1 MVMIHENINEFLAAD
16 LHGELSESEREELHT
31 HLMECAECR
40 SLHKEEQLT
49 HTVLQAT
56 VERAKPPLGFEQRM
70 VSSFRNRVPN
80 RRPRLSGFFVNALR
94 WRAIQAVGVAALFF
108 VLVQMGRVLSGDAD
122 FNFAQTPFAFL
133 ARMQTDVG
141 SREKD
146 VSHESSA
153 EHVVTGDRK
162 SLASG
167 DNLPAE
173 ASARTETAKS
183 KSDQFAVGSGKRNRP
198 RPASATSD
206 EKGQVASYG
215 TGGERES
222 DSAAGLASNQ
232 AARGTPAE
240 EERVI
245 MTDSNI
251 PTSEEVGPK
260 PSTTTPPTG
269 SPNNR
274 KLVRNANVDLEVKS
288 FDEAIQSISALASEG
303 RGYVATTSSEKQE
316 NGKLRGEIIVKVLP
330 ENLDD
335 FLAKLRK
342 LGDLK
347 NQTLA
352 AEDVTKQYVDT
363 DARLRNA
370 RLVEQRLVALLEKSA
385 GRISDLLQVEKEL
398 GRVREQVEQ
407 LQGELKAMDMQVQF
421 ATVTISLAEKDME
434 TPAGFLLKERVQ
446 LSLFAADVEK
456 IYAEIKG
463 LATPSVQITNATLDR
478 DDAGRI
484 SARVSMLIAPENAD
498 GVIAKVKSLG
508 RVENY
513 QLQSERVARS
523 GEGMSQEAKTERDKM
538 QLNITVWQDD
548 QEAARQQTSLR
559 IRASDVTGQSKLL
572 REAAEKQG
580 GRVRSSSFSRDPSGR
595 EYANVALRVPMQNYP
610 ALMQSLSGLGKLE
623 NLSVRRDDRPNS
635 QIDEKGAPADISIQ
649 VYSQGNLVAE
659 GASLPATMRRTV
671 EQGADAL
678 MWSVRMI
685 GVALAFL
692 APWIIAL
699 AAAIGIV
706 RGVRRSRRHREN

>member
-1 MVMIHENINEFLAAD
+1 MVTIHENINEFLAAD

-40 SLHKEEQLT
+40 SLHKGEQLT
-49 HTVLQAT
+49 HKLLQAT

-70 VSSFRNRVPN
+70 VSSFRNRVPKRN
-80 RRPRLSGFFVNALR
+80 RRLSGFFVNALR
-94 WRAIQAVGVAALFF
+94 WRAVQAVGVAALFF

-122 FNFAQTPFAFL
+122 LNFAQTPLAFL
-133 ARMQTDVG
+133 ARMQTDLG
-141 SREKD
+141 NREKD
-146 VSHESSA
+146 VSKESSA
-153 EHVVTGDRK
+153 ERVVTNDRK
-162 SLASG
+162 SLTSG
-167 DNLPAE
+167 LPAE
-173 ASARTETAKS
+173 ASARADTAKN
-183 KSDQFAVGSGKRNRP
+183 KSDHFAVGSEGRNLP
-198 RPASATSD
+198 RPGTATSD
-206 EKGQVASYG
+206 GGGQVASYA

-222 DSAAGLASNQ
+222 DSATGLASNQ
-232 AARGTPAE
+232 PATGAPAE
-240 EERVI
+240 EERV
-245 MTDSNI
+245 TVTGSNI
-251 PTSEEVGPK
+251 PFAEEFSAKSPAA
-260 PSTTTPPTG
+260 PAPNATTN
-269 SPNNR
+269 SR
-274 KLVRNANVDLEVKS
+274 KLVRNAKVDLEVKS
-288 FDEAIQSISALASEG
+288 FDEALQSISSLASEG

-316 NGKLRGEIIVKVLP
+316 NGKLRGQIVVKVLP

-335 FLAKLRK
+335 FLAKLRN
-342 LGDLK
+342 LGDLTK
-347 NQTLA
+347 QTLA

-370 RLVEQRLVALLEKSA
+370 RLVEQRLVALLDKNA
-385 GRISDLLQVEKEL
+385 GRVSDLLQVEKEL

-446 LSLFAADVEK
+446 LSLFAPDVEK

-463 LATPSVQITNATLDR
+463 LASPSVQITNATLDR
-478 DDAGRI
+478 DDAGRK

-513 QLQSERVARS
+513 QLQSERVARG
-523 GEGMSQEAKTERDKM
+523 GEGMSREAKTERDKV
-538 QLNITVWQDD
+538 QLNITIWQDD

-559 IRASDVTGQSKLL
+559 IRASDVTEQSRLL
-572 REAAEKQG
+572 REVAEKQG
-580 GRVRSSSFSRDPSGR
+580 GRVSSSSFSRDPNGR
-595 EYANVALRVPMQNYP
+595 EYANVALRVPMQNYA
-610 ALMQSLSGLGKLE
+610 ALMQSLSALGKLE

-649 VYSQGNLVAE
+649 VYSQGNMVAE
-659 GASLPATMRRTV
+659 GSGLPATLRRTV
-671 EQGADAL
+671 EQGASAL

>member
-1 MVMIHENINEFLAAD
+1 MVTIHENINEFLAAD

-49 HTVLQAT
+49 HKVLQAT

-70 VSSFRNRVPN
+70 ISSFRNRVPN
-80 RRPRLSGFFVNALR
+80 RNPRLSGFFVNAVR

-108 VLVQMGRVLSGDAD
+108 ALVQMGRVLTGDAD
-122 FNFAQTPFAFL
+122 FNLARTPFA
-133 ARMQTDVG
+133 
-141 SREKD
+141 
-146 VSHESSA
+146 
-153 EHVVTGDRK
+153 
-162 SLASG
+162 SLAKA
-167 DNLPAE
+167 LPRAG
-173 ASARTETAKS
+173 ATETGE
-183 KSDQFAVGSGKRNRP
+183 AVANR
-198 RPASATSD
+198 
-206 EKGQVASYG
+206 VLV
-215 TGGERES
+215 GGERKSEPAAPTQEPGGSDAAKPPLES
-222 DSAAGLASNQ
+222 S
-232 AARGTPAE
+232 PAE
-240 EERVI
+240 QERVLV
-245 MTDSNI
+245 TGSNI
-251 PTSEEVGPK
+251 PTTEEVGPQ
-260 PSTTTPPTG
+260 PSAAPAPNAAT
-269 SPNNR
+269 NNR
-274 KLVRNANVDLEVKS
+274 KLVRNARVDLEVKS
-288 FDEAIQSISALASEG
+288 FDEALQSISVLASEG

-316 NGKLRGEIIVKVLP
+316 NGKLRGEIVIKILP

-370 RLVEQRLVALLEKSA
+370 RLIEQRLVALLEKNA
-385 GRISDLLQVEKEL
+385 GRVSDLLQVEKEL
-398 GRVREQVEQ
+398 GRAREQVEQ

-421 ATVTISLAEKDME
+421 ATVTISLAEKDMK

-446 LSLFAADVEK
+446 LSFFAPDVEK

-463 LATPSVQITNATLDR
+463 LASPTIRITNATLDR
-478 DDAGRI
+478 DDTGRI
-484 SARVSMLIAPENAD
+484 NARVSMLIAPENAD

-513 QLQSERVARS
+513 QLQSERVARG
-523 GEGMSQEAKTERDKM
+523 GEGMSQEAKTERDKV
-538 QLNITVWQDD
+538 QLNITIWQDD

-559 IRASDVTGQSKLL
+559 IRASDVTEQSRLL
-572 REAAEKQG
+572 REEAEKQG
-580 GRVRSSSFSRDPSGR
+580 GRVRSSSFSRDPNGR
-595 EYANVALRVPMQNYP
+595 EYANVALRVPMQNYN
-610 ALMQSLSGLGKLE
+610 ALMQSLNALGKPE
-623 NLSVRRDDRPNS
+623 NLSVRRDDRPNWP
-635 QIDEKGAPADISIQ
+635 IDGKRAPADISIQ

-659 GASLPATMRRTV
+659 GSGLPATMRRTV
-671 EQGADAL
+671 EQGTSAL

-706 RGVRRSRRHREN
+706 RGIHRSRRHREN

>member
-1 MVMIHENINEFLAAD
+1 MVTIHENINEFLAAD

-49 HTVLQAT
+49 HKVLQAT

-70 VSSFRNRVPN
+70 ISSFRNRVPN
-80 RRPRLSGFFVNALR
+80 RSPRLNGFFVNALR
-94 WRAIQAVGVAALFF
+94 WRAIQAVAVAALFF
-108 VLVQMGRVLSGDAD
+108 ALVQMGRVLSGDAD
-122 FNFAQTPFAFL
+122 FNFVPSLGFL
-133 ARMQTDVG
+133 TRMQVET
-141 SREKD
+141 
-146 VSHESSA
+146 SSA
-153 EHVVTGDRK
+153 PANEAMPARVDVKKKETDRR
-162 SLASG
+162 SFSGGLAG
-167 DNLPAE
+167 GQN
-173 ASARTETAKS
+173 ASSTEDKAVGRTQTESIDSYRTEDIPQTAA
-183 KSDQFAVGSGKRNRP
+183 Q
-198 RPASATSD
+198 
-206 EKGQVASYG
+206 
-215 TGGERES
+215 
-222 DSAAGLASNQ
+222 
-232 AARGTPAE
+232 
-240 EERVI
+240 ERVI
-245 MTDSNI
+245 VTGSNI
-251 PTSEEVGPK
+251 PTSEESGPSPAEAT
-260 PSTTTPPTG
+260 PSPG
-269 SPNNR
+269 SPTAFTNNR
-274 KLVRNANVDLEVKS
+274 KLVRNAKVDLEVKS
-288 FDEAIQSISALASEG
+288 FDEAVQNITALASEG

-316 NGKLRGEIIVKVLP
+316 NGKLRGEVVVKILP

-370 RLVEQRLVALLEKSA
+370 RLVEQRLVALLEKNA
-385 GRISDLLQVEKEL
+385 GRVSDLLQVEKEL

-446 LSLFAADVEK
+446 LSLFAPEVEK

-463 LATPSVQITNATLDR
+463 LASPSVQITNATLDR

-484 SARVSMLIAPENAD
+484 SARVSMLIAPENAE

-513 QLQSERVARS
+513 QLQSERVAR
-523 GEGMSQEAKTERDKM
+523 GGAGMSQEAKTDRDKV
-538 QLNITVWQDD
+538 QLNITIWQND
-548 QEAARQQTSLR
+548 QEAARQQTSLN
-559 IRASDVTGQSKLL
+559 IRASNVTEQSRQL
-572 REAAEKQG
+572 RKVAEKQG
-580 GRVRSSSFSRDPSGR
+580 GRVRSSSFSRDPNGR
-595 EYANVALRVPMQNYP
+595 EYANVALRVPMQNYA
-610 ALMQSLSGLGKLE
+610 ALMQSLSALGKLE

-659 GASLPATMRRTV
+659 GSGLPATMRRTI
-671 EQGADAL
+671 EQGAGAL

-685 GVALAFL
+685 SVALAFL